1 MGSIRLLALAV
12 VTMTLFNA
20 CSAQFS
26 ARYRMS
32 DCPSLEGY
40 PDCQDGF
47 RVPPDPGMT
56 GYRPAS
62 ERAYLPLLP
71 AQTP

>member
-12 VTMTLFNA
+12 VTMTLFTA
-20 CSAQFS
+20 CSAQFK

-47 RVPPDPGMT
+47 RVPPILG
-56 GYRPAS
+56 
-62 ERAYLPLLP
+62 
-71 AQTP
+71 